1 MNILISKLYETI
13 LAVAPVTILVSILH
27 FTLAPLG
34 TEVFVRFIIGAT
46 SIIIGLAV
54 FLFGVDIAISPVGT
68 ALGSALAR
76 HKNIFLLIGAGLT
89 LGFFINVAE
98 PNLLVVAYQI
108 SNVSG
113 GLLSVLKI
121 LIVVS
126 IGVGV
131 MVAIGLVRIILQVSL
146 KNLLLVTYSI
156 VGLLALLAPPE
167 FFGIA
172 MDAGGATTGS
182 MTVPFILALGIGV
195 STVHAGPKAEEDSF
209 GLTAVATSGPMI
221 TILAMA
227 LISGLSNLSGKTE
240 AAEAIPQ
247 GIIAPFFDTFGTV
260 TQEVT
265 MAISPIIILTL
276 IAQVTLL
283 HLPKRTFRR
292 ILKGFVYT
300 YIGFIFFLTGVTA
313 GFMHAGQLIGRLV
326 AKESPLLAI
335 AIGALIGL
343 LVILA
348 EPSVH
353 VLTAQVEE
361 ASGGSI
367 KRSAILITLAIG
379 VSIAIA
385 LSIFRI
391 VTPGIQLWHLLVPGY
406 IIAFILS
413 RLVSPL
419 LLGISFDSACAAS
432 GPMTATFVLAFAQGT
447 ALAVGGNAG
456 LVNAFG
462 VIAMVAL
469 TPIIALQ
476 LFGLIYGRQERKYK
490 ERLKSQARKE

>member
-1 MNILISKLYETI
+1 MNVLISKLYETI

-27 FTLAPLG
+27 FTVAPLG
-34 TEVFVRFIIGAT
+34 TEVFVRFILGAT
-46 SIIIGLAV
+46 SIIAGLAI

-76 HKNIFLLIGAGLT
+76 RKNIFLLIAAGLT

-108 SNVSG
+108 RDVSG
-113 GLLSVLKI
+113 GLLGVLKI

-131 MVAIGLVRIILQVSL
+131 MVAIGLVRIVMQVPL
-146 KNLLLVTYSI
+146 KNLLLGIYAI
-156 VGLLALLAPPE
+156 VALLGIFAPTE
-167 FFGIA
+167 FLGIA

-221 TILAMA
+221 TVLAMA
-227 LISGLSNLSGKTE
+227 LISGLKSLSGKTE
-240 AAEAIPQ
+240 AVQAAPQ
-247 GIIAPFFDTFGTV
+247 GIIEPFFDAFGTV
-260 TQEVT
+260 VQEVS

-276 IAQVTLL
+276 IAQVTLM

-313 GFMHAGQLIGRLV
+313 GFMDAGQLIGDLV
-326 AKESPLLAI
+326 AKQSSALAI

-361 ASGGSI
+361 ASGGAI

-379 VSIAIA
+379 VSLAIA
-385 LSIFRI
+385 LTIFRI
-391 VTPGIQLWHLLVPGY
+391 VTPGVELWHLLLPGY
-406 IIAFILS
+406 AIAFILS
-413 RLVSPL
+413 RFTPPL
-419 LLGISFDSACAAS
+419 LIGIAFDSACAAS

-447 ALAVGGNAG
+447 ALAIGGSAG

-490 ERLKSQARKE
+490 ERLASQARKE